1 MSEQNMG
8 EKLRTNQVKA
18 IEALAAGA
26 TNEVAAAEANVQVRT
41 LFNWKCQPNFKQ
53 ALQDATDRALQETSQ
68 ALTFAAKDAVLFL
81 QNVVNNTDAKDST
94 RVQAAKVILDSV
106 LRLREQYELTR
117 RIELIEGRLHELKS
131 SP

>member
-1 MSEQNMG
+1 MTD
-8 EKLRTNQVKA
+8 KLRPNQVKA
-18 IEALAAGA
+18 IESLAAGS
-26 TNEVAAAEANVQVRT
+26 TVEVAAATANVQWRT
-41 LFNWKCQPNFKQ
+41 VYKWKSEKNFKQ

-81 QNVVNNTDAKDST
+81 QNVVNDSGAKDST